1 MAKQKVFAVQIKPSY
16 LCNQDC
22 IMCPYQEKNSNH
34 TMTWEEVLSNLEFI
48 RENVEFGRFDISGG
62 EPTIYKHFFDILDW
76 LKKNYPQTVVYIT
89 TNGIKIADES
99 FVRKLSQYN
108 VVCYVSFHN
117 PDEEASRIIT
127 RRKNHYQLLL
137 AGLENLTKYNIP
149 IEATVVLT
157 KLNQDRINEINTTL
171 SRFPIQ
177 YLTYRLPHLLK
188 REGVELYKPD
198 IVGLVDRVKAAQKSL
213 TIPGRMDICSFPY
226 CFLGKEKLSQKDFAF
241 IIVFFD
247 KQHQKD
253 NAGVGFDYESAIGN
267 TKYYGE
273 YVKENQC
280 VRCTFNRDCR
290 GISSEYLKDMH
301 RYNISLTPV
310 EIE

>member
-1 MAKQKVFAVQIKPSY
+1 MAKKKVFAVEVKPCY

-22 IMCPYQEKNSNH
+22 IMCPFHEKNSTH
-34 TMTWEEVLSNLEFI
+34 TMSWEEVLSNLEFI
-48 RENVEFGRFDISGG
+48 KENVEFGRFELSGG

-76 LKKNYPQTVVYIT
+76 LKEYYPKTAIYIH
-89 TNGIKIADES
+89 TNGIKLADES

-127 RRKNHYQLLL
+127 RRKNHYKLLM

-149 IEATVVLT
+149 IETSVVLT
-157 KLNQDRINEINTTL
+157 KLNQDRLDEINQEL
-171 SRFPIQ
+171 SKYPLRRV
-177 YLTYRLPHLLK
+177 TYRLPHLIK

-198 IVGLVDRVKAAQKSL
+198 IIGLVDKVKAAQKSL
-213 TIPGRMDICSFPY
+213 NIPGRMDIGSFPS
-226 CFLGKEKLSQKDFAF
+226 CFFGTEKLSNKDFAF

-253 NAGVGFDYESAIGN
+253 NAGVGFNYESAIGN

-273 YVKENQC
+273 YVKEKQC
-280 VRCTFNRDCR
+280 EQCTFDRDCR
-290 GISSEYLKDMH
+290 GISSEYLRDMH
-301 RYNISLTPV
+301 RNKMNLTPV
-310 EIE
+310 KI